1 MYRITAVGL
10 PCHACVRC
18 FSNGGESKS
27 NAVLNWY
34 RGEISKGALNHD
46 DKQMVLINRLDSLGH
61 SINQY
66 HEDRPSSGGSFFGN
80 LFSKSKPAA
89 STAPLGL
96 YVHGGVGC
104 GKTMLMDKFFETL
117 DIPKQRIHFHEF
129 MLDVHEQIHKYKL
142 TLPPSHIKEKRSYD
156 PIPVVAKH
164 IASETSL
171 LCFDEFQVTDVA
183 DAMILKRLFQ
193 TLFSENIIMVAT
205 GNRAPEDL
213 YKNGLQ
219 RSNFLPFIPLL
230 RAHCNVLDMDSN
242 VDYRFLDLKP
252 LEALP
257 GGQAYIVNDPGR
269 LDVVF
274 EHLSHGK
281 KIEKRTLN
289 FLGRDLSI
297 GLSAEKILI
306 TDFKELCEGPLSSA
320 DFRALAKA
328 YTHVLVRDFPQLSM
342 SRKTPLRRF
351 IIMMDTFYDKQ
362 VKLVISSDVPMNE
375 LFNLSNHEDKSSA
388 DDLRLLMDDL
398 GLTKDQ
404 AKEMNL
410 FTGEDEIFSHKRAL
424 SRLTEMQCGDYWA
437 E

>member
-10 PCHACVRC
+10 PSHTCVRC
-18 FSNGGESKS
+18 LSNGGESKS
-27 NAVLNWY
+27 NAILNWY

-46 DKQMVLINRLDSLGH
+46 DKQMVLINRLDSLGDAV
-61 SINQY
+61 NKY
-66 HEDRPSSGGSFFGN
+66 HTDKPSAGSFFGK
-80 LFSKSKPAA
+80 LFSKSAA
-89 STAPLGL
+89 TTTAPLGL

-104 GKTMLMDKFFETL
+104 GKTMLMDKFYETL
-117 DIPKQRIHFHEF
+117 DVPKQRIHFHEF
-129 MLDVHEQIHKYKL
+129 MLDVHEQIHAFKK
-142 TLPPSHIKEKRSYD
+142 TLPPSHVKEKRSYD

-164 IASETSL
+164 IATETSL

-193 TLFSENIIMVAT
+193 TLFAENIVMVAT
-205 GNRAPEDL
+205 GNRPPEDL

-219 RSNFLPFIPLL
+219 RYNFLPFIPLL
-230 RAHCNVLDMDSN
+230 KAHCNVLDMDSET
-242 VDYRFLDLKP
+242 DYRLLDLKP
-252 LEALP
+252 LAALP

-269 LDVVF
+269 LDRVF
-274 EHLSHGK
+274 QHLSHGK
-281 KIEKRTLN
+281 KVEKRTLS

-297 GLSAEKILI
+297 GLSAERILI
-306 TDFKELCEGPLSSA
+306 TNFKELCEGPLSSA
-320 DFRALAKA
+320 DYRALAKA

-342 SRKTPLRRF
+342 SKKTPLRRF

-362 VKLVISSDVPMNE
+362 VKLVISSQVEMNQ
-375 LFNLSNHEDKSSA
+375 LFNLNVHEEKLSA

-410 FTGEDEIFSHKRAL
+410 FTGEDEVFSHKRAL
-424 SRLTEMQCGDYWA
+424 SRLTAMQCGDYW
-437 E
+437 EE

>member
-1 MYRITAVGL
+1 
-10 PCHACVRC
+10 
-18 FSNGGESKS
+18 
-27 NAVLNWY
+27 
-34 RGEISKGALNHD
+34 
-46 DKQMVLINRLDSLGH
+46 
-61 SINQY
+61 
-66 HEDRPSSGGSFFGN
+66 
-80 LFSKSKPAA
+80 
-89 STAPLGL
+89 
-96 YVHGGVGC
+96 
-104 GKTMLMDKFFETL
+104 MLMDKFFETL

-289 FLGRDLSI
+289 FLGRDLSVSFKTHFLAL
-297 GLSAEKILI
+297 GNVYFQWSKFFLS
-306 TDFKELCEGPLSSA
+306 P
-320 DFRALAKA
+320 
-328 YTHVLVRDFPQLSM
+328 
-342 SRKTPLRRF
+342 
-351 IIMMDTFYDKQ
+351 
-362 VKLVISSDVPMNE
+362 
-375 LFNLSNHEDKSSA
+375 
-388 DDLRLLMDDL
+388 
-398 GLTKDQ
+398 
-404 AKEMNL
+404 
-410 FTGEDEIFSHKRAL
+410 
-424 SRLTEMQCGDYWA
+424 
-437 E
+437 